1 MKSQVTMLLGLL
13 AVLSAPS
20 TPLGAQEPP
29 PATPPP
35 PVTQR
40 PIAPAPESPADV
52 TAPAPLS
59 PEELKDRR
67 TAIFIMEGAV
77 INAVKSAAR
86 NTADELRRI
95 QPGLMMFSSAP
106 AKAHGIYLDGY
117 GVLFQVEIPSV
128 IPSVASLVETL
139 GRDALN
145 RERGGRGN
153 SPAQPMSLGGAAP
166 DAVMDPDAHYVAS
179 VQAELINVMVRHSQ
193 SLELRPGELLIVS
206 ARDASEVP
214 GQVAPPSTM
223 TLSVKATDVADY
235 AAGRLSLAEVRKRV
249 VVRGY

>member
-1 MKSQVTMLLGLL
+1 MKRQVLLLGALGVMGMN
-13 AVLSAPS
+13 AVAV
-20 TPLGAQEPP
+20 AQEPP
-29 PATPPP
+29 VAPP
-35 PVTQR
+35 PVTQ
-40 PIAPAPESPADV
+40 PSPAPVPVAASPTAGEPRPPTLSAAES
-52 TAPAPLS
+52 
-59 PEELKDRR
+59 KDRR
-67 TAIFIMEGAV
+67 DAIFIMEGAV

-106 AKAHGIYLDGY
+106 VKAHGINLDGY

-128 IPSVASLVETL
+128 IPSVASVVRTL
-139 GRDALN
+139 GR
-145 RERGGRGN
+145 ERSGRGN
-153 SPAQPMSLGGAAP
+153 PAQTMAMAEAP
-166 DAVMDPDAHYVAS
+166 SEAMMDPDAHYVAS
-179 VQAELINVMVRHSQ
+179 VKAELINVMVRHSH

-223 TLSVKATDVADY
+223 TLTVKAADIADY
-235 AAGRLSLAEVRKRV
+235 VAGRATLNEVRKRV

>member
-1 MKSQVTMLLGLL
+1 MKRKVLLLG
-13 AVLSAPS
+13 AVVV
-20 TPLGAQEPP
+20 LGVATAAAAQEPP
-29 PATPPP
+29 PVAPQAPVVQPTPTSLPTAAP
-35 PVTQR
+35 TPGEEPR
-40 PIAPAPESPADV
+40 PRG
-52 TAPAPLS
+52 LS
-59 PEELKDRR
+59 DEEAKDRR
-67 TAIFIMEGAV
+67 AAIFIMEGAV

-106 AKAHGIYLDGY
+106 VKAHGINLDGY

-139 GRDALN
+139 GR
-145 RERGGRGN
+145 ERSGRGN
-153 SPAQPMSLGGAAP
+153 PAQPFTVSRPESAAM
-166 DAVMDPDAHYVAS
+166 MDPDAHYVAS
-179 VQAELINVMVRHSQ
+179 VKAELINVMVRHSH

-223 TLSVKATDVADY
+223 TLSVRAADIADY
-235 AAGRLSLAEVRKRV
+235 VAGRVTLDEVRKRV
-249 VVRGY
+249 VVRGH

>member
-1 MKSQVTMLLGLL
+1 MKRKVLLLGAVVVVGL
-13 AVLSAPS
+13 ATAAA
-20 TPLGAQEPP
+20 AQEPP
-29 PATPPP
+29 PVAPPAPVVQATPSLPAAASTP
-35 PVTQR
+35 GEEPR
-40 PIAPAPESPADV
+40 PRG
-52 TAPAPLS
+52 LS
-59 PEELKDRR
+59 AEEAKDRR
-67 TAIFIMEGAV
+67 AAIFIMEGAV

-106 AKAHGIYLDGY
+106 VKAHGINLDGY

-139 GRDALN
+139 GR
-145 RERGGRGN
+145 ERSGRGN
-153 SPAQPMSLGGAAP
+153 PAQPFTVSRPESAAM
-166 DAVMDPDAHYVAS
+166 MDPDAHYVAS
-179 VQAELINVMVRHSQ
+179 VKAELINVMVRHSH

-223 TLSVKATDVADY
+223 TLSVRASDIADY
-235 AAGRLSLAEVRKRV
+235 VAGRVTLDEVRKRV
-249 VVRGY
+249 VVRGH